1 MERGCPLC
9 PNVNKWPKGNDC
21 HSLKCCYFSA
31 LHFKEG
37 MKLDERGIM
46 RDKKGVVAFVPFCVP
61 FFESWDVRK
70 CWGRIRSFWA
80 MNTYSEMRTTRVNYC
95 CYYYHQKYFLIFKV
109 VYFSSVRKSCA

>member
-46 RDKKGVVAFVPFCVP
+46 RDKKRGCCVSAFL
-61 FFESWDVRK
+61 
-70 CWGRIRSFWA
+70 RSFFWKLGREKVGKA
-80 MNTYSEMRTTRVNYC
+80 SHFLGYEYIFGNEDNMSEL
-95 CYYYHQKYFLIFKV
+95 FLLLL
-109 VYFSSVRKSCA
+109 SLL

>member
-1 MERGCPLC
+1 MERGYPLC

-46 RDKKGVVAFVPFCVP
+46 RDTKKGVVAFLPFCVN
-61 FFESWDVRK
+61 FFWK
-70 CWGRIRSFWA
+70 LGREKVLGKDSQFLVYEYIFRNED
-80 MNTYSEMRTTRVNYC
+80 NTSEILLLLILLI
-95 CYYYHQKYFLIFKV
+95 FLIFKV
-109 VYFSSVRKSCA
+109 YLSCTRKSCA

>member
-37 MKLDERGIM
+37 TKLDERGIM
-46 RDKKGVVAFVPFCVP
+46 RDKKGVVAFLPFCVP
-61 FFESWDVRK
+61 FFFWKLGREKVLGKNSHFLGYEYIFRK
-70 CWGRIRSFWA
+70 
-80 MNTYSEMRTTRVNYC
+80 
-95 CYYYHQKYFLIFKV
+95 
-109 VYFSSVRKSCA
+109 